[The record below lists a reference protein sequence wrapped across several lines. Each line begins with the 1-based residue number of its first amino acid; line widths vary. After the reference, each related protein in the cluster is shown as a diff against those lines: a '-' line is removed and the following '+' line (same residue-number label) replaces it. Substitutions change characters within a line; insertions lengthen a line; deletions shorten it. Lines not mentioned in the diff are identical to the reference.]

1 VIVNGPEDIIHG
13 AHTADPQDIRRRRYI
28 LFPHQR
34 PFLEPPADWLDACDQ
49 FMFGEL
55 EQL

>member
-34 PFLEPPADWLDACDQ
+34 SFLGPPADWLDACDQ